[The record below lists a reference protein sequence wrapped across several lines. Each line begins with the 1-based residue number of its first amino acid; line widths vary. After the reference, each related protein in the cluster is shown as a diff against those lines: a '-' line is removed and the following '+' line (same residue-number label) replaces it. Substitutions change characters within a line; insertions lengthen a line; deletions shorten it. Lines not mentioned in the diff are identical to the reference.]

1 MFNQTEV
8 VVVVYV
14 CVYSRLQRKEYFLIA
29 VHDPK
34 CFKFIV
40 PSYLAYHKLVF
51 RGLSSALILLKAPI
65 YFSKL
70 PLEEKGEGSCVC
82 KIVTRGNMADSGD
95 GSGRLG
101 GGVHDLHG
109 LCS

>member
-1 MFNQTEV
+1 MEMETEYLPHKDHVTVFNEMV

-14 CVYSRLQRKEYFLIA
+14 CACTRLQCKEYFLTV

-51 RGLSSALILLKAPI
+51 MVLSLALTLLKAPI

-70 PLEEKGEGSCVC
+70 PLEEKGEGCVC
-82 KIVTRGNMADSGD
+82 LR
-95 GSGRLG
+95 
-101 GGVHDLHG
+101 
-109 LCS
+109 